1 MKSCTISGW
10 SIGINGNN
18 VGSTFILN
26 TVYLLDCI
34 VENCTGD
41 GIDTEGAILL
51 YGCWIKGNTSHGVH
65 LSSGG
70 GMHAHMTVF
79 GTNGGSG
86 VRDDSASASHVLQ
99 LLSCVCYN
107 NTSDGVTIA
116 QGANTQGL
124 VSINTIYYDNGGY
137 GINAPSV
144 EPAMEPWSTE
154 IQKNNAFY
162 ANTSGAR
169 NSGSPAAASDV
180 TLTGNPFTNAG
191 SGDFSLNGTAGAG
204 AACTGTGWQ
213 STII

>member
-1 MKSCTISGW
+1 
-10 SIGINGNN
+10 
-18 VGSTFILN
+18 
-26 TVYLLDCI
+26 
-34 VENCTGD
+34 
-41 GIDTEGAILL
+41 
-51 YGCWIKGNTSHGVH
+51 
-65 LSSGG
+65 
-70 GMHAHMTVF
+70 MHAHMTVF

-86 VRDDSASASHVLQ
+86 VYDNSQSTAHTLQ